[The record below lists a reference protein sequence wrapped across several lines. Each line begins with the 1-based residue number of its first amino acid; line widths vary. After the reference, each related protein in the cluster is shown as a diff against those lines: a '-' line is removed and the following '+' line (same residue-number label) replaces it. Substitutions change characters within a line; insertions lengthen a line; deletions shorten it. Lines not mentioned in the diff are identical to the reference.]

1 MAIQNGIISGQEAK
15 KLYSYPTLSG
25 SQFELLNGSGTF
37 VAPTF
42 TAETVTGGVSLKWGE
57 HQLVSIPTAF
67 FDTTYTYTT
76 DVNGNLVYTS
86 AGGKEAFTIP
96 LAQGE

>member
-1 MAIQNGIISGQEAK
+1 MAMQNGIITGQEAK

-42 TAETVTGGVSLKWGE
+42 TVSSLEGGIELKWGE
-57 HQLVSIPTAF
+57 HQLCSIPTAY
-67 FDTTYTYTT
+67 FDTTYTYST

-96 LAQGE
+96 VAQGE